1 MDQLRYGMP
10 EMLNSI
16 DVAKALSVPSEDVL
30 IAAAAGEIPQPVWIG
45 SQPRW
50 PRLRLLK
57 WIQNGCPQR
66 LKKDPPVEEHPG
78 DREAEGA
85 IAGMVETYGAP
96 AVEPVTDQFEAM
108 AKAEQG
114 AKAERAEFVERHLQP
129 VPLDLL
135 VVDPSELD

>member
-1 MDQLRYGMP
+1 MHHDEQ
-10 EMLNSI
+10 
-16 DVAKALSVPSEDVL
+16 
-30 IAAAAGEIPQPVWIG
+30 
-45 SQPRW
+45 
-50 PRLRLLK
+50 
-57 WIQNGCPQR
+57 
-66 LKKDPPVEEHPG
+66 PG

-85 IAGMVETYGAP
+85 IAGMLEVYGPP
-96 AVEPVTDQFEAM
+96 AEPVTDQFEAM